1 MPLVLPATSAGA
13 LLILTSSLSH
23 FGVPSILGF
32 SKKIYTLPTRIYQL
46 ISRASG
52 SFQGIREGAA
62 LSILLVIVVML
73 ALWLQKIVLRS
84 GSYDI
89 IKGKSMRP
97 MLIKLRGAKIPL
109 LIISLLSL
117 VVIVVVPLVM
127 IILVGLLRAYGLPLK
142 PENFTFDNYI
152 NLFKSKM
159 VKDSVV
165 NSLTLSISAG
175 LIAYVIQKIK
185 PRGKTVLEI
194 ISILPYSIPGIV
206 LAIGVILSWS
216 GAFGINLYN
225 TLWIILVAYIARYL
239 AFSMKSASASLQQV
253 HYSLE
258 DAARTCGATHFE
270 SLTDVTLPLIRPAM
284 ISGFFLIFLPAM
296 RELTTSV
303 LLYGP
308 YTRTLGVAIYSLRSD
323 GYIVDS
329 SALASLAIV
338 LIIICNTVVNAI
350 LKDRKKV

>member
-1 MPLVLPATSAGA
+1 
-13 LLILTSSLSH
+13 
-23 FGVPSILGF
+23 
-32 SKKIYTLPTRIYQL
+32 
-46 ISRASG
+46 
-52 SFQGIREGAA
+52 
-62 LSILLVIVVML
+62 ML
-73 ALWLQKIVLRS
+73 ALWLQKVVLRS

-109 LIISLLSL
+109 LIVSLLSL
-117 VVIVVVPLVM
+117 SIIVLVPLVM
-127 IILVGLLRAYGLPLK
+127 IILVGMLKAYGLPLTL
-142 PENFTFDNYI
+142 ENFTFDNYL

-159 VKDSVV
+159 VQDSVV

-175 LIAYVIQKIK
+175 HHRHVLRRDDRLRDPEDQAQ
-185 PRGKTVLEI
+185 GKNGAGDHLHPALFHSRHRAGHRRHPVLERRAGRQPVQHPVDH
-194 ISILPYSIPGIV
+194 SG
-206 LAIGVILSWS
+206 GVHR
-216 GAFGINLYN
+216 
-225 TLWIILVAYIARYL
+225 RYL

-323 GYIVDS
+323 GYIVDA

-338 LIIICNTVVNAI
+338 LIIICNAVVNAI
-350 LKDRKKV
+350 VKDRKKV

>member
-1 MPLVLPATSAGA
+1 
-13 LLILTSSLSH
+13 
-23 FGVPSILGF
+23 
-32 SKKIYTLPTRIYQL
+32 
-46 ISRASG
+46 
-52 SFQGIREGAA
+52 
-62 LSILLVIVVML
+62 ML

-109 LIISLLSL
+109 LVISLLSL

-142 PENFTFDNYI
+142 LENFTFDNYI

-165 NSLTLSISAG
+165 NSLTLSVSAG
-175 LIAYVIQKIK
+175 LIAMFLGVMIAYVIQKIRPK
-185 PRGKTVLEI
+185 GKTVLEI

-225 TLWIILVAYIARYL
+225 TPVDHPDCVYRALPRLLDEVRLRVPAAGSLFAGRRGAHL
-239 AFSMKSASASLQQV
+239 RRNAF
-253 HYSLE
+253 
-258 DAARTCGATHFE
+258 
-270 SLTDVTLPLIRPAM
+270 
-284 ISGFFLIFLPAM
+284 
-296 RELTTSV
+296 
-303 LLYGP
+303 
-308 YTRTLGVAIYSLRSD
+308 
-323 GYIVDS
+323 
-329 SALASLAIV
+329 
-338 LIIICNTVVNAI
+338 
-350 LKDRKKV
+350 